1 MPESQSKN
9 KGLLTT
15 IFITVFIDMLGVGII
30 IPIIPAT
37 FFEEGTT
44 LFSPGTSDATIGIL
58 YGILLASYPFMQLF
72 GAPMLGA
79 LSDRY
84 GRKPVLTVS
93 LIGTM
98 IGYLLFAYALLT
110 SKLWLLFVSRMIP
123 GFTGGNIAVIYSSIA
138 DISDEKTRAQNFG
151 LVGMAFG
158 LGFILGPTLGGLLG
172 DETVVSWFSHDT
184 PFWFTAALTLINII
198 LVRSIF
204 VETLASPNVSTI
216 SPWTGINNILTSFK
230 RPNLRSVFSVI
241 LLMSLG
247 FTFYTQFFAVYLIQ
261 EFSFTEKDIGLLYGW
276 IGIWLALTQGFLV
289 RKLAHVSPYKIV
301 RYALLAL
308 PFSIIILLVPQEAK
322 WFYALTPLIAL
333 AYGMLS
339 PNLLTVVSLQASAQN
354 QGEIL
359 GINQSMQSLGHVIP
373 PLIAGYALS
382 INGNLPL
389 IGAGIFT
396 MLAWLVYRWRF

>member
-1 MPESQSKN
+1 
-9 KGLLTT
+9 
-15 IFITVFIDMLGVGII
+15 MLGVGII

-37 FFEEGTT
+37 FFEKGTQLFSSGTT
-44 LFSPGTSDATIGIL
+44 DASIAIL
-58 YGILLASYPFMQLF
+58 YGLLLASYPFMQLF

-93 LIGTM
+93 LFGTM
-98 IGYLLFAYALLT
+98 IGYLLFGYALLT
-110 SKLWLLFVSRMIP
+110 SQLWLLFVSRMIP

-172 DETVVSWFSHDT
+172 DETVVSWFGHDT
-184 PFWFTAALTLINII
+184 PFWFTASLTLVNIV
-198 LVRSIF
+198 LVKFIF
-204 VETLASPNVSTI
+204 KETLSSPTTSKI
-216 SPWTGINNILTSFK
+216 SPWTGINNIITSFR
-230 RPNLRSVFSVI
+230 RPNLRSIFSVI

-261 EFSFTEKDIGLLYGW
+261 DFSFTEKDIGLLYGW
-276 IGIWLALTQGFLV
+276 IGVWLSLTQGFLV
-289 RKLAHVSPYKIV
+289 RKFARISPYKIV

-308 PFSIIILLVPQEAK
+308 PFTIVILLVPEQAR
-322 WFYALTPLIAL
+322 WFYLLTPFVAL

-339 PNLLTVVSLQASAQN
+339 PNLISVVSMQASAQH

-359 GINQSMQSLGHVIP
+359 GINQSMQSLGQMIP
-373 PLIAGYALS
+373 PLIAGYALT

-389 IGAGIFT
+389 MGAGLFT
-396 MLAWLVYRWRF
+396 LLAWLVFRWRF